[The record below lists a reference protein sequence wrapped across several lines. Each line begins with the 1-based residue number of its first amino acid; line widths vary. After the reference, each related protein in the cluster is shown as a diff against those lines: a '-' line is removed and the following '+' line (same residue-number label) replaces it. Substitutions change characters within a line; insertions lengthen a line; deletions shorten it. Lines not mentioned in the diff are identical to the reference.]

1 MTLPDSGML
10 LHSWRI
16 VVPRDPRTQ
25 STLPPPCPTASAAG
39 WIICEA

>member
-16 VVPRDPRTQ
+16 VVPRDPKDAIDV
-25 STLPPPCPTASAAG
+25 TAPVPDRFG
-39 WIICEA
+39 LWLDHL